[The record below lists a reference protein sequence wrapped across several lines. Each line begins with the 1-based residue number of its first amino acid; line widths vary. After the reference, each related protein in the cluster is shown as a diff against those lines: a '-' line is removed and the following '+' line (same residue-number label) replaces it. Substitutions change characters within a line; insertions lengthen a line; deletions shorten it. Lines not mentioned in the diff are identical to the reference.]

1 MWVFQTAT
9 WLISSHRWVCLE
21 GGTLEGHAETT
32 CTLVWCSFGFGVVV
46 LCSRAVT
53 VVFVVTLALDWQVQ
67 LQDGASCPLY
77 VEIVVQV
84 RLLGSVCGCG
94 ENIAIYHL
102 NLAPQALELPVTVMC
117 AHNLIAGVPFGITAA
132 YKPMPTPIG
141 EVNFEH
147 LYKFMADIVSQVKA
161 DLKKIGAWDSACLRS
176 LLFVLNNANEFA
188 PVRGRVFSRYG
199 RQVFRQFQQESCLSR
214 IAILEC
220 VRVSV

>member
-1 MWVFQTAT
+1 MLKLLFKF
-9 WLISSHRWVCLE
+9 VCSVPC
-21 GGTLEGHAETT
+21 A
-32 CTLVWCSFGFGVVV
+32 GV
-46 LCSRAVT
+46 R
-53 VVFVVTLALDWQVQ
+53 
-67 LQDGASCPLY
+67 
-77 VEIVVQV
+77 
-84 RLLGSVCGCG
+84 
-94 ENIAIYHL
+94 ENIAIYHS

-117 AHNLIAGVPFGITAA
+117 AHNLIAGVPFGITPA

-147 LYKFMADIVSQVKA
+147 LYKFMADIVSQVKT